1 MKHRI
6 ITINRL
12 YGSNGRRIGKKLAA
26 RLGIHFYDKELI
38 RLASEKKDTPISYEE
53 LVELHEKRLSEWKD
67 SVNVEQQI
75 APKFR
80 YESMNEV
87 LFKEEQDVIKEIAQR
102 EDAVI
107 IGRCANYFLE
117 DQCRSVFVY
126 ASAEDRI
133 HNIMKRTSADE
144 KTARQLIKKMDKQR
158 GNFYNY
164 YTDEKW
170 NDMQQYNLCIDSGS
184 FAEDE
189 IVDIIVSMYEHME

>member
-1 MKHRI
+1 M
-6 ITINRL
+6 
-12 YGSNGRRIGKKLAA
+12 
-26 RLGIHFYDKELI
+26 
-38 RLASEKKDTPISYEE
+38 
-53 LVELHEKRLSEWKD
+53 
-67 SVNVEQQI
+67 
-75 APKFR
+75 
-80 YESMNEV
+80 
-87 LFKEEQDVIKEIAQR
+87 
-102 EDAVI
+102 
-107 IGRCANYFLE
+107 
-117 DQCRSVFVY
+117 Y

>member
-107 IGRCANYFLE
+107 IGRCANYFLK

>member
-80 YESMNEV
+80 YESVNEV

-126 ASAEDRI
+126 ASVEDRI